1 MQKGE
6 AAVKVKSSKDFK
18 LQRDVE
24 YGTPEQNETVKQ
36 IVATIKKEGDAALLR
51 YTEQF
56 DRTVLTAP
64 ELRVTPEELQ
74 AAYSQV
80 EDSFVTAIRAAAVNI
95 RAFHARQK
103 RSSWMDLQPDGTI
116 LGQIIRPLKRVGVY
130 VPGGTAAY
138 PSSVL
143 MNVIPA
149 QIAGVPEIVMVT
161 PPATGGK
168 AGIDP
173 YILVAAA
180 EAGVNEIYR
189 VGGAQAVAALAFG
202 TESIVPVDKICG
214 PGNIYVALAKRE
226 VYGAVDIDSIAGP
239 SEIVVLADDT
249 AEPAYVA
256 ADLLSQAEHDTMA
269 SAILVT
275 PSQSLADS
283 VAAEVERQLKELPR
297 EAVARASV
305 ENHGAIIVVD
315 SMQEGIEVV
324 NRLAPEHLEV
334 VAADPMG
341 LLGSIENA
349 GAIFLGPYSSE
360 PVGDYFAGPNHI
372 IPTNG
377 TARFA
382 SPVDVD
388 DFIKKSS
395 LIYYSKEALLRDGET
410 IMELARREGLEGHAR
425 AIQIRLENEA
435 KGGAEDGE

>member
-1 MQKGE
+1 M
-6 AAVKVKSSKDFK
+6 KVKSSKDFK

-74 AAYSQV
+74 AAYSRV
-80 EDSFVTAIRAAAVNI
+80 EDSFVTAIRAAAANI

-226 VYGAVDIDSIAGP
+226 VYGVVDIDSIAGP

-275 PSQSLADS
+275 PSRSLADS
-283 VAAEVERQLKELPR
+283 VAAEVERQLQDLPR

-315 SMQEGIEVV
+315 SLQEGIEVV

-435 KGGAEDGE
+435 KGGEEDGE

>member
-56 DRTVLTAP
+56 DRTVLTAA

-226 VYGAVDIDSIAGP
+226 VYGVVDIDSIAGP

-256 ADLLSQAEHDTMA
+256 ADLLSQAEHDAMA

-283 VAAEVERQLKELPR
+283 VAAEVERQLQELPR

-305 ENHGAIIVVD
+305 ENHGAIIVTE
-315 SMQEGIEVV
+315 SLQEGIEVV

>member
-6 AAVKVKSSKDFK
+6 AAVKVQSSKEFK
-18 LQRDVE
+18 LQREVE
-24 YGTPEQNETVKQ
+24 YGTPEQNRAVKE
-36 IVATIKKEGDAALLR
+36 IVADIKKEGDAALLR
-51 YTEQF
+51 YTERF
-56 DRTVLTAP
+56 DGAALTAAG
-64 ELRVTPEELQ
+64 LRVTEEELQ
-74 AAYSQV
+74 AAYGRV
-80 EDSFVTAIRAAAVNI
+80 EESFVTAIRAAAANI

-103 RSSWMDLQPDGTI
+103 RNSWMDLQPDGTI
-116 LGQIIRPLKRVGVY
+116 LGQILRPLKRVGVY
-130 VPGGTAAY
+130 VPGGKAAY

-161 PPATGGK
+161 PPSTGGTE
-168 AGIDP
+168 GIDP

-189 VGGAQAVAALAFG
+189 VGGAQAIAALAFG
-202 TESIVPVDKICG
+202 TASIAPVDKICG

-249 AEPAYVA
+249 AEAAYVA
-256 ADLLSQAEHDTMA
+256 ADLLSQAEHDEMA

-275 PSQSLADS
+275 PSQRLAEA
-283 VAAEVERQLKELPR
+283 VAAEVERQLRELPR
-297 EAVARASV
+297 EAIARASV
-305 ENHGAIIVVD
+305 DHYGAIIVVE
-315 SMQEGIEVV
+315 SLAEGISVV
-324 NRLAPEHLEV
+324 NRLAPEHLEIV
-334 VAADPMG
+334 TEDPMG

-377 TARFA
+377 TARIS

-395 LIYYSKEALLRDGET
+395 LIYYSKEALLQDGAT
-410 IMELARREGLEGHAR
+410 IIELARREGLEGHAR
-425 AIQIRLENEA
+425 AIEIRLQNEA
-435 KGGAEDGE
+435 KGGDGNGK